1 MKKRVKIPMRNAKS
15 LLNLA
20 KQVRDKHMTDG
31 DASPLKVLNWAIVGP
46 IIDQA
51 LATDEKADQLKRE
64 KLKMFQQRQLQL
76 QQLTDIVRDS
86 RDILTGV
93 YSKQMKVL
101 GEWGFDVL
109 DNRVTSSGE
118 EEATQVKV

>member
-1 MKKRVKIPMRNAKS
+1 MRNAKS

-20 KQVRDKHMTDG
+20 KQVRYKHMTDG
-31 DASPLKVLNWAIVGP
+31 DASPLKVLNWTVVGP

-51 LATDEKADQLKRE
+51 LATDEKADELKRE
-64 KLKMFQQRQLQL
+64 KLKMFQQRNQQL
-76 QQLTDIVRDS
+76 QQLTDVLRDS

-109 DNRVTSSGE
+109 DNRVASPE
-118 EEATQVKV
+118 NAEATQAKV

>member
-31 DASPLKVLNWAIVGP
+31 DASPLKVLNWTVVGP
-46 IIDQA
+46 LIDQA
-51 LATDEKADQLKRE
+51 LVIDEKADQLKRE
-64 KLKMFQQRQLQL
+64 KLKMFQQRDQQL
-76 QQLTDIVRDS
+76 QQLTNVLRDS

-109 DNRVTSSGE
+109 DNRVASSDNAE
-118 EEATQVKV
+118 TAQVKV